1 MTASR
6 IDSVTLADKVA
17 HLSRPESY
25 AEGTSAVEMIETH
38 MSHVFLTDGCVYKL
52 KKPARYPFL
61 DFSTLEAR
69 RFNCEEELRL
79 NRRLARNVYLGVVPL
94 ALSSGGLKLE
104 GEGQPVEWLVK
115 MRRLP
120 RHLMLDRAIQEGRV
134 TEQDVVRFTR
144 VLAAFY
150 RDADRAALTPVA
162 YRERLQRA
170 IVENHHALSD
180 PDYAFKSDMLD
191 ALRNRQLA
199 FLDRCAPALDARVQ
213 KNLIVE
219 GHGDLRPEHVCL
231 AAEPIFIDCLE
242 FNRDLRIV
250 DPADE
255 LGYLA
260 MECEF
265 LGAGHIGNT
274 LFATYRA
281 CTGDAVDDSLIGFY
295 QAHRALLRAKL
306 AAWHL
311 EDHLTDHG
319 RAKWLAR
326 AREYARLAEH
336 YCSRLPDA

>member
-1 MTASR
+1 
-6 IDSVTLADKVA
+6 
-17 HLSRPESY
+17 
-25 AEGTSAVEMIETH
+25 
-38 MSHVFLTDGCVYKL
+38 
-52 KKPARYPFL
+52 
-61 DFSTLEAR
+61 
-69 RFNCEEELRL
+69 
-79 NRRLARNVYLGVVPL
+79 
-94 ALSSGGLKLE
+94 
-104 GEGQPVEWLVK
+104 
-115 MRRLP
+115 
-120 RHLMLDRAIQEGRV
+120 
-134 TEQDVVRFTR
+134 
-144 VLAAFY
+144 
-150 RDADRAALTPVA
+150 
-162 YRERLQRA
+162 
-170 IVENHHALSD
+170 
-180 PDYAFKSDMLD
+180 MLD
-191 ALRNRQLA
+191 ALKNRQLA